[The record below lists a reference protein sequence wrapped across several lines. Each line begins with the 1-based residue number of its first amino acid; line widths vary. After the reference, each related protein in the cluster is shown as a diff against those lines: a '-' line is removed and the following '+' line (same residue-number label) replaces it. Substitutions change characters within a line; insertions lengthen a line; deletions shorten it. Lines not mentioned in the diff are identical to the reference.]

1 MVNNII
7 STFQID
13 NVIGTVGLVQ
23 SIITLDSNP
32 EELFLLV
39 QGVYRFKLDVTVTEK
54 PLKIN
59 KIITIE
65 DFKNLSGN
73 LNCITTTKYYKSFN
87 VIL

>member
-1 MVNNII
+1 MG
-7 STFQID
+7 
-13 NVIGTVGLVQ
+13 VIQ

-39 QGVYRFKLDVTVTEK
+39 QGVCRFKLDVTVAEK

-59 KIITIE
+59 KIVTIE
-65 DFKNLSGN
+65 DYKNLSGD
-73 LNCITTTKYYKSFN
+73 LNCIVTTKYYKSFN